1 MLRAAFLFALSITL
15 APAAAL
21 AGEGPGAGS
30 KCTAAKHAAYGRYVS
45 GVEACR
51 AKARKTGGP
60 LDLRCFER
68 NESKLAKAL
77 ANAEKKGDC
86 VQLGNAALAQRVAE
100 LFGDQ
105 LDDIIEEPA
114 VCCEISGRCAYVP
127 DSAACAKRSGTL
139 GPEGST
145 CDGNGQCVEG
155 PAFPG
160 TCCTA
165 DGICATGPVTEGECD
180 TFGGSFEESA
190 LCLPTQ
196 RCLAIP

>member
-1 MLRAAFLFALSITL
+1 MLRAAFLFALSLTL
-15 APAAAL
+15 VPAATL
-21 AGEGPGAGS
+21 GGGIPGT
-30 KCTAAKHAAYGRYVS
+30 KCTAAKHAAYGRYVG
-45 GVEACR
+45 GVQACR
-51 AKARKTGGP
+51 AKARKNGGP
-60 LDLRCFER
+60 LDVRCLER

-77 ANAEKKGDC
+77 ANAEKKDDC

-100 LFGDQ
+100 LFADQ
-105 LDDIIEEPA
+105 LDEVIEESA
-114 VCCEISGRCAYVP
+114 VCCEITGRCAYVP
-127 DSAACAKRSGTL
+127 DAAACATRSGTL

-145 CDGNGQCVEG
+145 CDGNGQCVTG

-165 DGICATGPVTEGECD
+165 EGICATGPVTEGECD